1 MQNQE
6 QIDAIKSYVDVA
18 PFMLACGVDLQRV
31 GRGYKGH
38 CPFHEDS
45 KSPSLSV
52 TPGKNLWKCFGCGK
66 GGDIIEFV
74 RLFDRVDFPTAVTKL
89 TTYLP
94 GGGEGDGKAKK
105 PVKKDPSPAEPA
117 TEHPGLTPVH
127 IKVLARD
134 KGTDKGTLFNC

>member
-1 MQNQE
+1 
-6 QIDAIKSYVDVA
+6 
-18 PFMLACGVDLQRV
+18 MLACGVDLQRV